1 MLKRSVLDFF
11 LVVARRPASGAA
23 RDCTTLSTAELMKAH
38 KEQAAPRADILSR
51 LMELIS
57 ATTDAGEQQ
66 QLQNLITVLK
76 MESVTLGAAANT
88 RVGESA
94 GMLQLLWA
102 YCGRISERNTATVA
116 LETEDTADSSSSKQS
131 RASAKIMRPKTQ
143 FQFLE
148 IVSIFQT
155 TAHALGVA
163 NILQSSN
170 FFRQVVFDSISR
182 DAMPWQQAHELV
194 LVYFHDVDNSEQ
206 LNMGNIYTYDG
217 AQDTR
222 RMRALVSAKQ
232 HYGAN
237 FLGNSRP
244 TPRDTPDGKA
254 GGPNIQGASDASA
267 KICFSFNQQTDHV
280 ARHVKGGRCIF
291 RHVCDHWV
299 SNKGPKGRCEGNHSR
314 KDCTNPDKSDTAV
327 E

>member
-1 MLKRSVLDFF
+1 
-11 LVVARRPASGAA
+11 
-23 RDCTTLSTAELMKAH
+23 
-38 KEQAAPRADILSR
+38 
-51 LMELIS
+51 
-57 ATTDAGEQQ
+57 
-66 QLQNLITVLK
+66 
-76 MESVTLGAAANT
+76 MESATLGAAANS
-88 RVGESA
+88 RVGDSS

-102 YCGRISERNTATVA
+102 YCGRISERNTVA
-116 LETEDTADSSSSKQS
+116 VAFETDDTADSSSAKQS
-131 RASAKIMRPKTQ
+131 RATAKITRPKTQ

-170 FFRQVVFDSISR
+170 FFRQVVFDSIAR

-237 FLGNSRP
+237 FSGTSRT

-254 GGPNIQGASDASA
+254 GGPNIQGSSDSSA
-267 KICFSFNQQTDHV
+267 KICFSFNQQTDHI

-314 KDCTNPDKSDTAV
+314 KECDNPAKCDTAV